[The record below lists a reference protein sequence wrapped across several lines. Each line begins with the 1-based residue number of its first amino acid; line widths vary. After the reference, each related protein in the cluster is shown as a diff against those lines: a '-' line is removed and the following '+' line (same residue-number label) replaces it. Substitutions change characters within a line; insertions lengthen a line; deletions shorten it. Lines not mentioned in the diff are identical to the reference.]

1 MAIENIKELRQ
12 RLCGGVYAGL
22 YSICEEL
29 VSFAEGCGPK
39 DGPCLLRE
47 FLEEITISDLI
58 GEELTEE
65 FLQIPP
71 GRQEGLQECLT
82 LENRLV
88 SNLTQ
93 SRVSVEEFYRSLW
106 EKMNDSTLITDSYGR
121 AAFLFFLRIDSRI
134 PYFELDEGCVME
146 DGRYKELV
154 DKIQPAIAKGSFI
167 LSANL
172 KYKTQRASLLMDVA
186 NGLENEEERIVFW
199 AVLLGRCRA
208 VQQLQRQISQTCG
221 KESRDGTVPG
231 GAPPETK
238 TQ

>member
-1 MAIENIKELRQ
+1 MTIENVKEL
-12 RLCGGVYAGL
+12 RLCGGTHGGL
-22 YSICEEL
+22 YSICGEV
-29 VSFAEGCGPK
+29 VSIAESCGPE
-39 DGPCLLRE
+39 DGPRLLRE
-47 FLEEITISDLI
+47 FLEGISISDLV

-71 GRQEGLQECLT
+71 ERKEGLQECLT

-106 EKMNDSTLITDSYGR
+106 EKMNDSTLIADSCGR

-154 DKIQPAIAKGSFI
+154 DKLQPAIAKGSFI

-172 KYKTQRASLLMDVA
+172 RYKTQRASLLMDMA

-199 AVLLGRCRA
+199 AVLLGRCR
-208 VQQLQRQISQTCG
+208 VIQQLQRQLSLSCG
-221 KESRDGTVPG
+221 REPQKKT
-231 GAPPETK
+231 APSGVLPEA
-238 TQ
+238 QAR